1 MKAIFYLKQMTVS
14 EPIQVGTSLGPQ
26 KRVTGLLK
34 TISSSDDTTHVVEGD
49 IVYIPSSAS
58 TKNNVVL
65 FYDLAKSGVSAILC
79 ERIERTDHGVLLAN
93 ELGIPCISGMP
104 DMLCD
109 YDGEHLTIKG
119 DEVYLGDVFKS
130 DSYQQSY
137 DELSFP
143 DCDTEIKV
151 NLGFPEVLEKDPKLP
166 EVTEGVGFMRL
177 EFLLLDL
184 LNDTHPREYIER
196 YGREALEDQ
205 LADRIEPVVNTYSE
219 PVWIRT
225 DDFAVSHLR
234 QMECGEKYENQ
245 EENSMLGWRGI
256 SRSTDDPVL
265 YDIQIEAIKTLV
277 DRGYDN
283 IGLFPPMTRLQS
295 EFLEWKSYA
304 EDAGL
309 TNVSFGL
316 MVETPAVALTFE
328 QFVEHIDFV
337 VFGSNDLTQFTL
349 AIDRNNEKLQSKFD
363 EKEDAVLKLFERV
376 ISISQSNEIETC
388 IGGQAASDEQLAHE
402 LIGFGIDA
410 LSVNPDFETISK
422 TRKSAAEI
430 ETTRLN
436 N

>member
-1 MKAIFYLKQMTVS
+1 MTS
-14 EPIQVGTSLGPQ
+14 NEPLEVGTSLGPQ
-26 KRVTGLLK
+26 RRVSGTLK
-34 TISSSDDTTHVVEGD
+34 TISNADNTARVSEGD
-49 IVYIPSSAS
+49 LVYIPSSVS

-65 FYDLAKSGVSAILC
+65 FYNLAKSGVGAIIC

-93 ELGIPCISGMP
+93 ELGIPCLSGISKSLEG
-104 DMLCD
+104 
-109 YDGEHLTIKG
+109 YTGREITIR
-119 DEVYLGDVFKS
+119 DNEVYSGSILQSK
-130 DSYQQSY
+130 SYQQSY
-137 DELSFP
+137 NKLSFP
-143 DCDTEIKV
+143 DCDTQIKV
-151 NLGFPEVLEKDPKLP
+151 NLGFPEVLERHSKLP
-166 EVTEGVGFMRL
+166 EISDGVGFMRL

-184 LNDTHPREYIER
+184 LNDTHPREYIAR
-196 YGREALEDQ
+196 NGREALEDQ
-205 LADRIEPVVNTYSE
+205 LANRIEPVVNTYSD

-245 EENSMLGWRGI
+245 EDNSMLGWRGI
-256 SRSTDDPVL
+256 SRSTEDPVL

-277 DRGYDN
+277 DRGYGN

-422 TRKSAAEI
+422 TRRSAAEI